1 MERWLRGEIMF
12 LLLHVR
18 KGEGNQERTAAA
30 FPCEREVEGLDWAH
44 PMMRK
49 KF

>member
-1 MERWLRGEIMF
+1 MWLRGEIMF

-18 KGEGNQERTAAA
+18 KGESDQERIAAA
-30 FPCEREVEGLDWAH
+30 FPREREVEGLDWAR
-44 PMMRK
+44 PMMRR